1 MKYKIS
7 YGKGNIAMYRS
18 YASPLTGLTAIPESA
33 FTGQNNNLFATELH
47 IEVFGNEFLP
57 SYTEGDNSM
66 VVPTATMTNFALN
79 KTREYKGATQEGLL
93 YFLGESFLNQYEQ
106 MESLRLSL
114 KELPFIP
121 AQITGD
127 SGATVEES
135 DRLFAPNFDS
145 YHTASLDIERG
156 DDGIVVTGHECGRLN
171 MKLIK
176 LTGSAFAD
184 FPRDEFTTLPSLED
198 RLLYIFMDMGWRYS
212 DVSDAV
218 SDDHSKYIAPQQVY
232 DHVRDTFH
240 DFVSMSIQHLVWEMG
255 MRLLKTFPQMGE
267 VWFVAQNRKWDT
279 ASEIEG
285 EDAKVFMDPRPPFG
299 EIKIKISRDD
309 ME

>member
-1 MKYKIS
+1 
-7 YGKGNIAMYRS
+7 
-18 YASPLTGLTAIPESA
+18 
-33 FTGQNNNLFATELH
+33 
-47 IEVFGNEFLP
+47 
-57 SYTEGDNSM
+57 M

-106 MESLRLSL
+106 MKSLQLSL

-121 AQITGD
+121 AQITND

-156 DDGIVVTGHECGRLN
+156 EDGVVVTGHECGRLN

-198 RLLYIFMDMGWRYS
+198 RLLYIFMDMGWRYTDVNDAINS
-212 DVSDAV
+212 D
-218 SDDHSKYIAPQQVY
+218 PQQIY
-232 DHVRDTFH
+232 RTTTG
-240 DFVSMSIQHLVWEMG
+240 L
-255 MRLLKTFPQMGE
+255 
-267 VWFVAQNRKWDT
+267 
-279 ASEIEG
+279 
-285 EDAKVFMDPRPPFG
+285 
-299 EIKIKISRDD
+299 
-309 ME
+309 